1 MKKIVIVLLLIAAG
15 VGGWFGWRAWEK
27 SRNNPHAEYLELHG
41 NVEIRRVN
49 LGFRVSGRI
58 ASIAFE
64 EGDFVKKG
72 EIIATLDRRP
82 SEENLAVAQAQK
94 DRAAAELERME
105 NGSRPQEIE
114 QARASLAEARAS
126 LRLQVAEMER
136 AEKLLPTRA
145 IAQSEHDAIL
155 ARRDEAEAKVRR
167 GEETLNLLEEGF
179 RKEDIAGAK
188 ALLAEAKA
196 NHDRAKTL
204 LEDTVLLCPND
215 GVILTRIEEPGA
227 VVQVGQNVVTLSLK
241 DAVWVY
247 VYVPEPQL
255 GRVAPGMKAEIYTDT
270 KQVSG
275 FRLQASGDGMSEVR
289 SPKPEA
295 CLGQVG
301 YISPEAEF
309 TPKNVETPQLRTD
322 LVYRVRVI
330 ADTPEGGLRQGMPV
344 TVRLL
349 TE

>member
-1 MKKIVIVLLLIAAG
+1 MNHAKGFQLMKKFVIVLLLIAAG
-15 VGGWFGWRAWEK
+15 IGGWFGWQAWEK
-27 SRNNPHAEYLELHG
+27 SRNNHHADYLELHG

-58 ASIAFE
+58 ESIAFE
-64 EGDFVKKG
+64 EGDFVQKG
-72 EIIATLDRRP
+72 EVIATLDRKP
-82 SEENLAVAQAQK
+82 NEDNLAVAQAQL

-126 LRLQVAEMER
+126 LRLQSAEMER

-155 ARRDEAEAKVRR
+155 AKRDEAEAKVRR
-167 GEETLNLLEEGF
+167 GEETLSLLEEGS
-179 RKEDIAGAK
+179 RKEEIAIAR
-188 ALLAEAKA
+188 AFLAEAKA

-204 LEDTVLLCPND
+204 LDDTVLLCPND

-227 VVQVGQNVVTLSLK
+227 VVQAGQNVVTLSLK

-270 KQVSG
+270 NCCAGGTNKS
-275 FRLQASGDGMSEVR
+275 
-289 SPKPEA
+289 KPDP
-295 CLGQVG
+295 GQVG
-301 YISPEAEF
+301 YISPEAEI

-322 LVYRVRVI
+322 LVYRIRVI
-330 ADTPEGGLRQGMPV
+330 ADNPDNGLRQGMPV

-349 TE
+349 FDANE